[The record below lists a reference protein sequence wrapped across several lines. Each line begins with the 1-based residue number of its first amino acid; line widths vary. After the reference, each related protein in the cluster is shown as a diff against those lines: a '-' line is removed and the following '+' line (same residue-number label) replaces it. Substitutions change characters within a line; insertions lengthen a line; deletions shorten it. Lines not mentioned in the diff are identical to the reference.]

1 MNAEEKQGN
10 RLAFLGALAGGLAHE
25 IKNPLSTIGMNLQ
38 LLMEDWKDAET
49 DRERR
54 TLRKLE
60 VVSREVKRLQTI
72 LDDFLRF
79 AGEHR
84 LDRRPCRLEEL
95 VREVLDFLAPRLI
108 AANVEPRTAFAES
121 LPELLLDR
129 NTMKQVFLNLF
140 LNAIQA
146 MPSGGELMVRIAR
159 EGEEV
164 VADVT
169 DTGEGIPADLLE
181 KVWQVY
187 YSRRRTGTGMGLP
200 IARRYVEDHG
210 GSITVWSEQGRGTR
224 FSIRLPA
231 GARREVGGG

>member
-1 MNAEEKQGN
+1 
-10 RLAFLGALAGGLAHE
+10 
-25 IKNPLSTIGMNLQ
+25 
-38 LLMEDWKDAET
+38 MEDWKGAET

-60 VVSREVKRLQTI
+60 VVAREVKRLQTI

-84 LDRRPCRLEEL
+84 LDRRPCRIEEL

-108 AANVEPRTAFAES
+108 AASVEPRTAFADD

-129 NTMKQVFLNLF
+129 NALKQVFLNLF

-146 MPSGGELMVRIAR
+146 MPSGGELMVRIAH
-159 EGEEV
+159 EGGDV
-164 VADVT
+164 VVEVT
-169 DTGEGIPADLLE
+169 DTGEGIPPDLLE
-181 KVWQVY
+181 KIWQVY

-210 GSITVWSEQGRGTR
+210 GTISVWSEQGRGTR
-224 FSIRLPA
+224 FAIRLPA